1 MAKPN
6 KNRKRLYDAYKAQGR
21 REKNKARKAE
31 KLKKQLAVYAARR
44 EDPEYQKARAERK
57 ATKDPRDEERI
68 PPKAERIGGWK
79 SIMDKIK
86 YRQEQEDKEQRKIY
100 SKIKEDK

>member
-6 KNRKRLYDAYKAQGR
+6 KNRSKFYDAYKNQGR

-44 EDPEYQKARAERK
+44 EDPEYQEARAKRK
-57 ATKDPRDEERI
+57 AASDPNDREV
-68 PPKAERIGGWK
+68 PVVKAERIGGWK
-79 SIMDKIK
+79 SIMDKIE
-86 YRQEQEDKEQRKIY
+86 YRQELEEKAKRKVYAKVKGDK
-100 SKIKEDK
+100 

>member
-6 KNRKRLYDAYKAQGR
+6 KNRKRLYDNYKSQGR

-57 ATKDPRDEERI
+57 ASISRDVEQR
-68 PPKAERIGGWK
+68 PPKADSVGGWK

-86 YRQEQEDKEQRKIY
+86 YQQEREEKAERKIY
-100 SKIKEDK
+100 SKIKGDK

>member
-6 KNRKRLYDAYKAQGR
+6 KNRKRLYDNYKSQGR
-21 REKNKARKAE
+21 RERNKARKAE
-31 KLKKQLAVYAARR
+31 KLKKHLAAYAARR
-44 EDPEYQKARAERK
+44 NDPEYQKARAERK
-57 ATKDPRDEERI
+57 NAKDPRDKEV
-68 PPKAERIGGWK
+68 PTVKAERIGGWK

-86 YRQEQEDKEQRKIY
+86 YRHEQEDKAQRKIY